1 MNPSSSQTT
10 ISSTLPKS
18 ESDAYQLE
26 QEHVHKVYNEIAN
39 RFSDSR
45 YKPWPHVAEFLQTFA
60 SASYV
65 LDIGCGNGK
74 YMNVR
79 NDLTMIGCDRSEGLL
94 KICRD
99 RQYQV
104 FLSDC
109 MTIPIVS
116 NTFDGAICIAVIH
129 HMSTE
134 NRRLKA
140 LQEIVRILKINGQA
154 LVTVWAKEQAINE
167 KKSTYVSK
175 TMKSSS
181 LTENES
187 SATSTDDQLIIHT
200 PRTEFQRSDCLVP
213 WIKPNETHLRYY
225 HVFVQN
231 ELDNLLK
238 QIPNIEVIKSFND
251 DGNWCAIFRK
261 IA

>member
-1 MNPSSSQTT
+1 MNQSSSEHT
-10 ISSTLPKS
+10 SSTLPKT
-18 ESDAYQLE
+18 ESDAYRLE
-26 QEHVHKVYNEIAN
+26 QEHVHKVYNEIAHK
-39 RFSDSR
+39 FSDSR
-45 YKPWPHVAEFLQTFA
+45 YKPWPHVAEFLQTFP

-74 YMNVR
+74 YLNVR
-79 NDLTMIGCDRSEGLL
+79 KDLLMIGCDRSEGLL
-94 KICRD
+94 EICRE
-99 RQYQV
+99 RHHQV

-109 MTIPIVS
+109 MAISVPE
-116 NTFDGAICIAVIH
+116 NTFDGVISIAVIH

-140 LQEIVRILKINGQA
+140 LKEIVRIMKVNGQA
-154 LVTVWAKEQAINE
+154 LVTVWAKEQEINE
-167 KKSTYVSK
+167 KKSTYIR
-175 TMKSSS
+175 KSVKSMASS
-181 LTENES
+181 ENES
-187 SATSTDDQLIIHT
+187 SIAINDELTVHT

-213 WIKPNETHLRYY
+213 WVKPTATYLRYY

-231 ELDNLLK
+231 ELDDLLK
-238 QIPNIEVIKSFND
+238 QLSNIEISKSYND